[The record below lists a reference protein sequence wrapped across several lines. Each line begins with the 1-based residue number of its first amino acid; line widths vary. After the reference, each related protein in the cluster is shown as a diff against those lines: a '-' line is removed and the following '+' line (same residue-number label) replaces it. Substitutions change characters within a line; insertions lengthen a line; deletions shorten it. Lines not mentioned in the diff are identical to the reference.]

1 MTRFIY
7 GRAINRAVQL
17 LILMTLASCGGGDS
31 GADVQPEMCFET
43 SLQNCGPGPWDPF
56 GLALSL
62 AWNTGQCT
70 QEVRCEAEPIQSDL
84 GAGIVTDDFIASN
97 WTTTTA
103 TETEPNNSTSEASPF
118 VVRENNGL
126 RILGSV
132 NDSTDLADFT
142 AFSAQSFNLHAT
154 YLCRA
159 VGTCT
164 LPFLQSNEIYIELL
178 DQNGNIL
185 RTTDMMQS
193 SNGHEIAFTPSQGL
207 RYFVVVRALNTGGV
221 DFEYDLVFTVK
232 DQKCLTRQPCPGR

>member
-17 LILMTLASCGGGDS
+17 LILMTLASCGGGGGDS
-31 GADVQPEMCFET
+31 VADVQPEMCFET

-103 TETEPNNSTSEASPF
+103 TETEPNNSTSEATPF
-118 VVRENNGL
+118 VIRENNGL
-126 RILGSV
+126 RITGSV
-132 NDSTDLADFT
+132 SDSTDLADFT
-142 AFSAQSFNLHAT
+142 AFSTQSFDLHAT

-221 DFEYDLVFTVK
+221 DFEYDLVIT
-232 DQKCLTRQPCPGR
+232 D